1 MEWTHVNIFILD
13 RRKDSIPTTSYL
25 THSHLYIHSS
35 DAFRPPFAH
44 LPASIYS
51 LRSTRHEIII
61 LPIIAMTLINSTRF
75 CLDERSTRRSSPL
88 QSPFRSL
95 HAGSATICPLT
106 DSLRKSHGRG
116 LRSKSNSNLD
126 VILSQRAQPHTE
138 ASTVQCTESTM
149 TVNPPHPRLRV
160 GPPSHSP
167 DSNSLMAFLRLHGA
181 PHNYCSSTGTGPR
194 RAYMYTPKLCE
205 ASFASEFLNITPSN
219 SVK

>member
-1 MEWTHVNIFILD
+1 MNAARVDPPHSRVRFALSTLAVRVRTYFALTRIDINID
-13 RRKDSIPTTSYL
+13 
-25 THSHLYIHSS
+25 YI
-35 DAFRPPFAH
+35 A
-44 LPASIYS
+44 
-51 LRSTRHEIII
+51 
-61 LPIIAMTLINSTRF
+61 
-75 CLDERSTRRSSPL
+75 
-88 QSPFRSL
+88 
-95 HAGSATICPLT
+95 ICPLT